1 MRLSI
6 LLAHYAAVFFARSSQ
21 VQNLVVVSSTAMSE
35 THEDRQYIPAMK
47 LMGDEVDARFD
58 PKYVLGEAGHRFCQT
73 YSVRAAHPEFPYALH
88 CLSMMCALVNG
99 ARVAVFPTSQSPL
112 VAINVNYAQT
122 RKPSMTGHAETL
134 GQTLDAVILKAV
146 ESRLEESLQ
155 SRQCKMDCQ
164 VGLPEGFEG
173 RAYTLFVDEMFDPCN
188 ALTLCKS
195 TAN

>member
-1 MRLSI
+1 
-6 LLAHYAAVFFARSSQ
+6 
-21 VQNLVVVSSTAMSE
+21 MSG

-47 LMGDEVDARFD
+47 LMWDEVDARFD

-99 ARVAVFPTSQSPL
+99 ARVAVFPTSPSPLTL

-122 RKPSMTGHAETL
+122 RKSSMTGHAETL
-134 GQTLDAVILKAV
+134 GQALDAVILKAV
-146 ESRLEESLQ
+146 ESRLEEELARAGSARWIARWAFRRA
-155 SRQCKMDCQ
+155 SKA
-164 VGLPEGFEG
+164 GLI
-173 RAYTLFVDEMFDPCN
+173 YTFFVDEMFDPCN

>member
-1 MRLSI
+1 
-6 LLAHYAAVFFARSSQ
+6 
-21 VQNLVVVSSTAMSE
+21 MSG

-47 LMGDEVDARFD
+47 LMWDEVDARFD

-112 VAINVNYAQT
+112 TLVAINVNYAQT
-122 RKPSMTGHAETL
+122 RKSSMTGHAETL
-134 GQTLDAVILKAV
+134 GQALDAVILKQWNQDWKRAC
-146 ESRLEESLQ
+146 Q

-173 RAYTLFVDEMFDPCN
+173 RAYTFFVDEMFDPCN

>member
-1 MRLSI
+1 
-6 LLAHYAAVFFARSSQ
+6 
-21 VQNLVVVSSTAMSE
+21 MSG
-35 THEDRQYIPAMK
+35 THEDRQNIPAMK
-47 LMGDEVDARFD
+47 LMWDEVDARFD

-112 VAINVNYAQT
+112 TLVAINVNYAQT
-122 RKPSMTGHAETL
+122 RKSSMTGHAETL
-134 GQTLDAVILKAV
+134 GQALDAVILKQWNQDWKRAC
-146 ESRLEESLQ
+146 Q

-173 RAYTLFVDEMFDPCN
+173 RAYIYRHFSSMRC
-188 ALTLCKS
+188 LTLVML
-195 TAN
+195 

>member
-1 MRLSI
+1 
-6 LLAHYAAVFFARSSQ
+6 
-21 VQNLVVVSSTAMSE
+21 MSG

-47 LMGDEVDARFD
+47 LMWDEVDARFD

-99 ARVAVFPTSQSPL
+99 ARVAVFPTSPC
-112 VAINVNYAQT
+112 
-122 RKPSMTGHAETL
+122 GH
-134 GQTLDAVILKAV
+134 
-146 ESRLEESLQ
+146 
-155 SRQCKMDCQ
+155 QCELCPNEKIVHDRPRRNPGAS
-164 VGLPEGFEG
+164 VGCCHPEGSGIKIG
-173 RAYTLFVDEMFDPCN
+173 RELARAGSARWIARWAFRRASKAGLIYTFFVDEMFDPCN